1 MLMFYDVRA
10 GKYLESSI
18 NASRTVVLK
27 ASKGY
32 VVSEHATY
40 ALSRFSIY
48 PFQFPEE
55 EMDGFQQIKYVP
67 AIYTHCY
74 DYSGTRLFAA
84 GGPLPA
90 NLVGNYAGIWQ

>member
-1 MLMFYDVRA
+1 MFYDVRA

-32 VVSEHATY
+32 V
-40 ALSRFSIY
+40 
-48 PFQFPEE
+48 FPEE

-74 DYSGTRLFAA
+74 DHSGTRLFSA